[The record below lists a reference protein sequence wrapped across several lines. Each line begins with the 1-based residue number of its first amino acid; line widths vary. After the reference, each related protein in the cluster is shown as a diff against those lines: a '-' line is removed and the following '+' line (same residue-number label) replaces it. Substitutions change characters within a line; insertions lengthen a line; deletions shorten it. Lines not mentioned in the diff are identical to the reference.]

1 MTPDLIELLQ
11 ALDSRQYR
19 YGLLSRYFNGAS
31 PLSFLSPEAKVALR
45 NFDQLSSNLCRT
57 EPPRV

>member
-31 PLSFLSPEAKVALR
+31 PLSE
-45 NFDQLSSNLCRT
+45 
-57 EPPRV
+57 E